1 MSKYVIVSDSL
12 KETVME
18 VLRAEPPAGMKP
30 KEAFQYRRCS
40 EIAEDAR
47 IKMKSMSDVEQT
59 LQELEA
65 AIEKE
70 ERM

>member
-1 MSKYVIVSDSL
+1 MRDAPL
-12 KETVME
+12 
-18 VLRAEPPAGMKP
+18 AEIKP
-30 KEAFQYRRCS
+30 KDAFQYRRGG
-40 EIAEDAR
+40 EIAEQER

>member
-1 MSKYVIVSDSL
+1 MIA
-12 KETVME
+12 
-18 VLRAEPPAGMKP
+18 R
-30 KEAFQYRRCS
+30 EAFQYRRCG
-40 EIAEDAR
+40 EIAEDRR